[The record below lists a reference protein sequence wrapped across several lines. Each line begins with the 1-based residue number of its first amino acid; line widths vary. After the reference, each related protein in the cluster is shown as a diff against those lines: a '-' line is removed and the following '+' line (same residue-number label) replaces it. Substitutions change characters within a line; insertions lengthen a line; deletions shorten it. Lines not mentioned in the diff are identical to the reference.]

1 MTRPLLKSCFIAMA
15 FLAAASAK
23 ADWELN
29 GAQSKL
35 AFVSVKNDSAAELSE
50 FEELSGKIT
59 KSGEFNLKIGLDS
72 VQTHIDIRNER
83 MREFLFNTDQFPL
96 ANISGSLA
104 EDTLKTLKVGQVHNV
119 SVDLTVDLHGKSQ
132 VKTAQLQAVK
142 LDDARLWVVTA
153 QPLILNAAEF
163 ALQDG
168 IDKLQELAGLSSI
181 DSAVP
186 VTVSLFFDL
195 K

>member
-59 KSGEFNLKIGLDS
+59 NSGEFKLKVGLDS

-96 ANISGSLA
+96 ASISGSLA

-132 VKTAQLQAVK
+132 VKTAQVQAVK